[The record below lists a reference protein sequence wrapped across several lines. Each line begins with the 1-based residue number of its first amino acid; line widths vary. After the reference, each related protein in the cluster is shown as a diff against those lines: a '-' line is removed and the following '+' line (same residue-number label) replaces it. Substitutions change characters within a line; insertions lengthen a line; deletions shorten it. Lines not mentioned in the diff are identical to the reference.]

1 MVRQTSIQDIL
12 HGHAR
17 LPFTTRASW
26 LAIQSECKD
35 LRRTH
40 AHLVQGTRPSK
51 KLTNVRD
58 VKRYLNIATIAKDG
72 QLVVKRDEPFTRSRE
87 CTIVPRQV
95 LDGLLTALHI
105 QLSHPSSHQLK
116 MVTKRYLFAL
126 DMDKAIERVV
136 RSCTSCAALSHTP
149 QARIEQSS
157 CEPPDAVGN
166 SFAAD
171 VLKRSRQ
178 LILVLRESVTS
189 YTSTMVIEDER
200 HHTLRDALVR
210 LCIQLRPLDG
220 PPAVIRTDPAP
231 GFKSLVN
238 DQLLQQHRIVL
249 ELGNSKNPNKNPV
262 AEKAVQELEIEL
274 LRQDPL
280 GGAVSEVT
288 LAVAT
293 ANLNSRIRSRG
304 LSSRE
309 MWSQRDQFSN
319 RQLPMSDED
328 LITKQHDQRLINH
341 PHSMKSK
348 APLALPRPTPDIE
361 VGDLV
366 YIHSYSNKS
375 RARDRYFVTNVE
387 GPFCNVRKFIGSQL
401 RSTSYRIKKSG
412 CYHVP
417 GDLSAIH
424 SPHRPD
430 DSSGDE
436 EDPNPQT
443 TPPAPPA
450 IPSAISLPA
459 DQHVPEPEDNEFSL
473 GPSTSEPVDRPSDNT
488 AERQFLPSESINQPR
503 RSARPRRRP
512 ARYDDYVTDF

>member
-1 MVRQTSIQDIL
+1 MYLVQQFSRPTSPAATPL
-12 HGHAR
+12 PPPPPLPRCYLPNLSLYSPYTRVCRSANLYPGHSPR
-17 LPFTTRASW
+17 PCEITRASW
-26 LAIQSECKD
+26 LPIQSECKD

-51 KLTNVRD
+51 KLTNIKD
-58 VKRYLNIATIAKDG
+58 VKRYLNVATIAKDG
-72 QLVVKRDEPFTRSRE
+72 LLVVKRDEPFTRSRE
-87 CTIVPRQV
+87 CIIVPREV

-116 MVTKRYLFAL
+116 MATKRYLFAL

-136 RSCTSCAALSHTP
+136 NSCTSCAALSHTP
-149 QARIEQSS
+149 LARIEQSS
-157 CEPPDAVGN
+157 CEPPDVVGI

-200 HHTLRDALVR
+200 HHTLRDALLR

-220 PPAVIRTDPAP
+220 PPAVILTDTAP

-238 DQLLQQHRIVL
+238 DQLLQLHRIVL
-249 ELGNSKNPNKNPV
+249 ELGNPKNPNKNPV

-293 ANLNSRIRSRG
+293 ANLNSRVRSRG

-309 MWSQRDQFSN
+309 MWYQRDQFSN

-328 LITKQHDQRLINH
+328 LITKQHDQRLVNH
-341 PHSMKSK
+341 PYSMKSK
-348 APLALPRPTPDIE
+348 APLALPRPTPSIA

-366 YIHSYSNKS
+366 
-375 RARDRYFVTNVE
+375 
-387 GPFCNVRKFIGSQL
+387 
-401 RSTSYRIKKSG
+401 
-412 CYHVP
+412 
-417 GDLSAIH
+417 
-424 SPHRPD
+424 
-430 DSSGDE
+430 
-436 EDPNPQT
+436 
-443 TPPAPPA
+443 
-450 IPSAISLPA
+450 
-459 DQHVPEPEDNEFSL
+459 
-473 GPSTSEPVDRPSDNT
+473 
-488 AERQFLPSESINQPR
+488 
-503 RSARPRRRP
+503 
-512 ARYDDYVTDF
+512 

>member
-1 MVRQTSIQDIL
+1 MPRRVFRKPTCFFLSVVSRFQASVRHVSGAAILPSNFASRNAPPPPCQDVTCQICAFIHRTQECVVRQTSIQDIL

-51 KLTNVRD
+51 KINIKD
-58 VKRYLNIATIAKDG
+58 VKRYLNVATIAKDG
-72 QLVVKRDEPFTRSRE
+72 LLVVKCDEPFTRSRE
-87 CTIVPRQV
+87 CIIVPRQV

-116 MVTKRYLFAL
+116 MATKRYLFAL

-136 RSCTSCAALSHTP
+136 NSCTSCAALSHTP
-149 QARIEQSS
+149 LVRIEQSL
-157 CEPPDAVGN
+157 CEPPDAVGI

-178 LILVLRESVTS
+178 LILVLKESVTS

-200 HHTLRDALVR
+200 HHTLRDALLR

-220 PPAVIRTDPAP
+220 PPAVIQTDSAP

-238 DQLLQQHRIVL
+238 DQLLQLHRIVL
-249 ELGNSKNPNKNPV
+249 ELGNPKNPNKNPV
-262 AEKAVQELEIEL
+262 TEKAVQELEIEL

-280 GGAVSEVT
+280 GGAVSGVT

-309 MWSQRDQFSN
+309 MWYQRDQFSN

-328 LITKQHDQRLINH
+328 LITKQHDQRLVNH
-341 PHSMKSK
+341 LYSMKSK
-348 APLALPRPTPDIE
+348 APLALPRSTPSIA

-366 YIHSYSNKS
+366 YIH
-375 RARDRYFVTNVE
+375 
-387 GPFCNVRKFIGSQL
+387 
-401 RSTSYRIKKSG
+401 
-412 CYHVP
+412 
-417 GDLSAIH
+417 
-424 SPHRPD
+424 
-430 DSSGDE
+430 
-436 EDPNPQT
+436 
-443 TPPAPPA
+443 
-450 IPSAISLPA
+450 
-459 DQHVPEPEDNEFSL
+459 
-473 GPSTSEPVDRPSDNT
+473 
-488 AERQFLPSESINQPR
+488 
-503 RSARPRRRP
+503 
-512 ARYDDYVTDF
+512 